1 MISKRFPIKVN
12 TMKSFKIPVD
22 TIGTQFNFNDV
33 LGLSS
38 LK

>member
-22 TIGTQFNFNDV
+22 AIGTQFNFNDV